1 MPALSAVIG
10 ADARAKFVDR
20 AKSVRHVHTRNS
32 SERSGQHRPFKASRR
47 GSPWYVAVEE
57 YLDTLRA
64 QRLLATVTAIEP
76 FDRRNNT
83 VALIR

>member
-10 ADARAKFVDR
+10 ADARAKFVER

-32 SERSGQHRPFKASRR
+32 FERSRRRRAFKASRR

-57 YLDTLRA
+57 YLDTLSA
-64 QRLLATVTAIEP
+64 QGLLATVKAIEP
-76 FDRRNNT
+76 FVPVHLILP
-83 VALIR
+83 VAS